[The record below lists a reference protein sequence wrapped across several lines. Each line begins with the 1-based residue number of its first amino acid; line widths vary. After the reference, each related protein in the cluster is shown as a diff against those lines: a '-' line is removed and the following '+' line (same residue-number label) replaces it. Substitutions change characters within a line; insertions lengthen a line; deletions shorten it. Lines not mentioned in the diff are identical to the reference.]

1 MSTRKHGIN
10 VQYLYDTPMGNR
22 LSTIQMCNIVTRKYN
37 LMLRTVVRE
46 MVDHDHNHEWS
57 LAIPI
62 ETFLLFFIT
71 KTTHNEQ
78 LKKVKCTPLV
88 VSLQYNS

>member
-22 LSTIQMCNIVTRKYN
+22 LSTIQMCNIVTMKYN
-37 LMLRTVVRE
+37 LMFRAVVSE
-46 MVDHDHNHEWS
+46 MVDHDHNHKWS
-57 LAIPI
+57 LAILI
-62 ETFLLFFIT
+62 ETFLLFFIP

-78 LKKVKCTPLV
+78 LKKVICTPLV